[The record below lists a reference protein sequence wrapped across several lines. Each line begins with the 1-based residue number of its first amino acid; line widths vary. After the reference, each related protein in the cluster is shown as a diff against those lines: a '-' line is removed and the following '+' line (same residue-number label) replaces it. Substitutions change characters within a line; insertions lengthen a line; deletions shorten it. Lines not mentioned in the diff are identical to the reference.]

1 MWHNKWNGCS
11 SDSESSTGSCSHDN
25 KKNTRLSPLFH
36 TASDEKLGGAWEWG
50 YGPAT
55 WTTWIENF
63 SRNTEGE
70 NTKGHITADLGV
82 ANHYTQTKWSS
93 LAGQMFAGKKEH
105 LVIIDKFFVA
115 VARMMVALSDW
126 RAINNWIYLQYWSH
140 GLRRRTIAYLQ
151 PRCPWQLQGNDTNNK
166 QVFLAITVIVLW

>member
-1 MWHNKWNGCS
+1 M
-11 SDSESSTGSCSHDN
+11 
-25 KKNTRLSPLFH
+25 
-36 TASDEKLGGAWEWG
+36 
-50 YGPAT
+50 
-55 WTTWIENF
+55 
-63 SRNTEGE
+63 
-70 NTKGHITADLGV
+70 

-151 PRCPWQLQGNDTNNK
+151 PRCP
-166 QVFLAITVIVLW
+166 